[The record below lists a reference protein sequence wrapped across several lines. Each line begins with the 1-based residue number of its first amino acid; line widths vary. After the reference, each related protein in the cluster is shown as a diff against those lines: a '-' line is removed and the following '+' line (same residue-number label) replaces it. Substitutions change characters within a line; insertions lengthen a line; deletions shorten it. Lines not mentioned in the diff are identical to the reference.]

1 MAKKVVTMYENRKRE
16 RYGIEGNVI
25 KKPTVKK
32 STEKKSNIHSG
43 HRERLRERFL
53 KEGLDN
59 FQDHNALELLLFY
72 AIPQKDTNEEAH
84 RLIDTFGS
92 LSEVFDAS
100 YDELCNVKGIGPRTA
115 TLIKIMPE
123 LFRKYEVDK
132 LNKDAVFLN
141 DSELAAEYA
150 CKFFKG
156 ITEEKLYLICLDS
169 RCRLISFDLMSEGTI
184 KSTPLN
190 ARLIIETAFKNKA
203 TSLILVHNHPTG
215 ITAPSKADVDATA
228 NLAYVLKQSG
238 LRLDDHII
246 VGHGN
251 DYFSFR
257 KSKKYQD
264 MF

>member
-16 RYGIEGNVI
+16 RYGVEGNVI
-25 KKPTVKK
+25 REAN
-32 STEKKSNIHSG
+32 EKKHTSESENVHSG
-43 HRERLRERFL
+43 HRSRLRERFL

-59 FQDHNALELLLFY
+59 FEKHNALELLLFY
-72 AIPQKDTNEEAH
+72 SIPQKDTNKLAH
-84 RLIDTFGS
+84 KLIDTFGS

-100 YDELCNVKGIGPRTA
+100 YDDLCSVKGVGPNTA
-115 TLIKIMPE
+115 TLIKLMPE

-132 LNKDAVFLN
+132 LNKESVFLN

-156 ITEEKLYLICLDS
+156 MTEEKLYLICLDS
-169 RCRLISFDLMSEGTI
+169 RCRLISFDLMSEGTM

-215 ITAPSKADVDATA
+215 ITAPSKSDVNATA

>member
-1 MAKKVVTMYENRKRE
+1 MYENRKRE
-16 RYGIEGNVI
+16 KWGIEGNVI
-25 KKPTVKK
+25 KVPSGKK
-32 STEKKSNIHSG
+32 NTIKKENIHAG
-43 HRERLRERFL
+43 HRERMRERFL

-59 FQDHNALELLLFY
+59 FQDHNVLELLLFY

-84 RLIDTFGS
+84 ALIDTFGS
-92 LSEVFDAS
+92 LSEVFDAN
-100 YDELCNVKGIGPRTA
+100 YEDLCSVKGIGPRA
-115 TLIKIMPE
+115 AGLIKLMPE

-132 LNKDAVFLN
+132 LNTDEVFLN

-169 RCRLISFDLMSEGTI
+169 RCRLISFDLMSEGTM
-184 KSTPLN
+184 KSTPVN
-190 ARLIIETAFKNKA
+190 TRLIIETAFKNKA
-203 TSLILVHNHPTG
+203 TSVILVHNHPTG
-215 ITAPSKADVDATA
+215 ITAPSKADIDVTS
-228 NLAYVLKQSG
+228 NLAYVLKKSD
-238 LRLDDHII
+238 LKLDDHII

-257 KSKKYQD
+257 KSQKFKD

>member
-1 MAKKVVTMYENRKRE
+1 MARKPVTMYENRKRE
-16 RYGIEGNVI
+16 KYEIEGNVTKIPSGKKNIVI
-25 KKPTVKK
+25 KD
-32 STEKKSNIHSG
+32 NIHAG

-72 AIPQKDTNEEAH
+72 AIPQKDTNREAH
-84 RLIDTFGS
+84 ALIDTFGS
-92 LSEVFDAS
+92 FSEVFDAS
-100 YDELCNVKGIGPRTA
+100 YEDLCSVKGIGPRTA
-115 TLIKIMPE
+115 ILIKLMPE

-132 LNKDAVFLN
+132 LNTEDVFLN

-169 RCRLISFDLMSEGTI
+169 RCRLISFDLISEGTM
-184 KSTPLN
+184 KSTPVN
-190 ARLIIETAFKNKA
+190 TRLIIETAFKNKA
-203 TSLILVHNHPTG
+203 SSVILVHNHPTG
-215 ITAPSKADVDATA
+215 ITAPSKADVDATS
-228 NLAYVLKQSG
+228 NLAYVLKRSD

-246 VGHGN
+246 VGYGN

-257 KSKKYQD
+257 KSQKYKD